1 MWFKF
6 MRMLRSLDNFG
17 HPIQLNYKGNETY
30 QSACGGLLTIAVQV
44 ITLIASI
51 SALTEVFGMKDPK
64 ITSYT
69 RPLTEE
75 DRDDLG
81 VISF

>member
-1 MWFKF
+1 

-64 ITSYT
+64 ITSFT
-69 RPLTEE
+69 RPLTEK